1 MAVYAHNVNR
11 VTISGTC
18 FTGAEI
24 WSTGFWM
31 GSETA
36 DAGDP
41 AGSAEDIAG
50 YWNAFFSTAANSVSS
65 QYVTSQVKVS
75 QHKASD
81 GKVDLSK
88 VDFYDLSP
96 TVAGGGTSTA
106 LPPQITLAATL
117 TSELQRGT
125 GSKGRMYLPGI
136 NVAVTNTSGKILS
149 SYLGTLTTAL
159 KTMVDGINADA
170 DVPDRVILVSRGNKV
185 TDVGTGDVHYI
196 NPKNAN
202 VTGLR
207 AGDVYDTQRRRRN
220 DLIETYT
227 TRVLA

>member
-18 FTGAEI
+18 FGGVEE
-24 WSTGFWM
+24 WSTGFWL
-31 GSETA
+31 GSESA

-50 YWNAFFSTAANSVSS
+50 YWRTFFELAAVSIS
-65 QYVTSQVKVS
+65 SGYLTTQVKVS

-88 VDFYDLSP
+88 VDIYDVSP
-96 TVAGGGTSTA
+96 VMDGGGTTAA
-106 LPPQITLAATL
+106 LPAQISLAMTL

-136 NVAVTNTSGKILS
+136 NTAIQGTTGKIIS
-149 SYLGTLTTAL
+149 SQVDILKGHL
-159 KTMVDGINADA
+159 KTLFDAINGDA
-170 DVPDRVILVSRGNKV
+170 DIPDNVILVSKGNKLV
-185 TDVGTGDVHYI
+185 TQPGGDITYI
-196 NPKNAN
+196 NPHNKL

-207 AGDVYDTQRRRRN
+207 VGDVYDTQRRRRN
-220 DLIETYT
+220 QLTEAYSTA
-227 TRVLA
+227 VLA